1 MRSVPSA
8 LPASLPP
15 AAAVAGAA
23 VVAFDP
29 GRRVG
34 IAWVSPG
41 GSLLRHA
48 VIGSA
53 ELPRVPVPADARVV
67 IGDGTGSRALA
78 AALRALGFDP
88 ELVDE
93 AGTSE
98 IGRMLY
104 WRRHPPRGI
113 GRLVPLGLRVPPRPV
128 DDFAAYAI
136 ALRVLGRR
144 TGLTDPGFRSRRPA
158 T

>member
-1 MRSVPSA
+1 M
-8 LPASLPP
+8 
-15 AAAVAGAA
+15 
-23 VVAFDP
+23 VAFDP

-34 IAWVSPG
+34 VAWVSPG

-48 VIGSA
+48 VIGA
-53 ELPRVPVPADARVV
+53 DELPNVPVPAAARVV
-67 IGDGTGSRALA
+67 IGDGTGSRRLA
-78 AALRALGFDP
+78 AALRAVGVEP
-88 ELVDE
+88 ELANE

-144 TGLTDPGFRSRRPA
+144 TGLTDPGLRARRSAP
-158 T
+158 